1 MCAMTAPAHPLVVIP
16 TYNERDNAVQ
26 LMPVILAED
35 SRIHVLI
42 VDDASPDGTAKA
54 VRELMG
60 SRFPSRLF
68 LESRPRKLGLGS
80 AYVHGFRWGLAR
92 GYDFLIEMDADWSHD
107 PGHLET
113 MLRLAGDADFV
124 VGSRYIHGGG
134 TLNWGTGRKLL
145 SKFASHYSRWV
156 LRVDFSDF
164 TGGYNGWARRVLEGI
179 RLDTLRSDGYSFQI
193 ELKYRAHELGYRHVE
208 FPILFDE
215 RRAGRS
221 KMSASIALEAAWRVW
236 QFRFDR
242 QRGPSQHVGLE

>member
-1 MCAMTAPAHPLVVIP
+1 MTAPVHPLVVIP

-26 LMPVILAED
+26 LLPAILEKD
-35 SRIHVLI
+35 RRIHVLI
-42 VDDASPDGTAKA
+42 VDDASPDGTAEA
-54 VRELMG
+54 VYRLKH

-68 LESRPRKLGLGS
+68 LESRSRKLGLGS
-80 AYVHGFRWGLAR
+80 AYVHGFKWGLVH

-107 PGHLET
+107 PGYLET
-113 MLRLAGDADFV
+113 MLRLAGEADFV
-124 VGSRYIHGGG
+124 VGSRYIPGGG

-145 SKFASHYSRWV
+145 SKLASRYSRWV

-179 RLDTLRSDGYSFQI
+179 RLDTVRSDGYGFQI
-193 ELKYRAHELGYRHVE
+193 ELKYRAHELGYKHVE

-215 RRAGRS
+215 RRAGKS
-221 KMSASIALEAAWRVW
+221 KMSASIALEAGWRVW

-242 QRGPSQHVGLE
+242 RLGPRRHVGQE